1 MPSGRNISGDD
12 DDKYVHLISGTLFPC
27 KATLSSLDVLNELI
41 GTPFL
46 CFMLKVSFYMSVAL
60 KNIILPLKI
69 TINIKE

>member
-1 MPSGRNISGDD
+1 MRNCSVPSGRKSSGDDGDADD
-12 DDKYVHLISGTLFPC
+12 DDKYVHLISETLFPC

-60 KNIILPLKI
+60 KK
-69 TINIKE
+69 